1 LKKKNY
7 EILGSGFSVSIV
19 RRRVAFAFFGCSIMT
34 SSPGQWA
41 EIVAQSLV
49 VF

>member
-1 LKKKNY
+1 
-7 EILGSGFSVSIV
+7 
-19 RRRVAFAFFGCSIMT
+19 MT
-34 SSPGQWA
+34 SSLGQWA

>member
-1 LKKKNY
+1 
-7 EILGSGFSVSIV
+7 
-19 RRRVAFAFFGCSIMT
+19 MT
-34 SSPGQWA
+34 LSPGQWA